1 MPRTEFTMHAGTH
14 TIGGVIAEVRYGDH
28 RVIFEMGSAY
38 NPRTDIHFNGIER
51 RTRSWLRDGLRL
63 GDIPRIDGLYPAD
76 AIRGV
81 DGLVSAE
88 DSDVETI
95 VFITH
100 LHLDHMGYMGAVAPQ
115 IPVYLSANAQRIES
129 ALHDTGDGVPT
140 FRSEYTAFTPGEPIR
155 FGEIELLPLLSYD
168 MAYGHSSCFVTTPDG
183 TFHWTGDLVM
193 HRPEELP
200 NRLAEIELL
209 SERGVDV
216 LICDCCEFMHQDLI
230 DEFTGPDGELIPTL
244 EFPKSWASFEEQ
256 EEQRRTMLAGIP
268 GLAVFNHY
276 QREMEMTRMLEE
288 LASEHGRTVVFE
300 PDAAWI
306 VHRYYGTTPHVIV
319 PDSDRYAHP
328 EHMPWF
334 QELLANST
342 LVTTDEI
349 SANPSGYL
357 VQVSYE
363 NLLTLLDLPSDGGA
377 YVHLFGIPIGDFD
390 PKYSFMREVVDRAG
404 FDFVDFGAALPAGH
418 SSPGA
423 VRYYAEKVAPKVL
436 IPAHSFN
443 PERLTAV
450 PGSVRLMPEAGR
462 TYVLRDGALI
472 PADEVDASA

>member
-38 NPRTDIHFNGIER
+38 NPSTDIHFNGIER
-51 RTRSWLRDGLRL
+51 RTTSWLRDGLRL
-63 GDIPRIDGLYPAD
+63 GDIPKIDGLYPAA

-81 DGLVSAE
+81 DDIISAD
-88 DSDVETI
+88 DSDVKTI

-115 IPVYLSANAQRIES
+115 IPVYLSANAQRIEA
-129 ALHDTGDGVPT
+129 ALQDTGDGVPT
-140 FRSEYTAFTPGEPIR
+140 FRTEYTEFTPGEPIR

-168 MAYGHSSCFVTTPDG
+168 MAYGHSSCFITTPDG

-193 HRPEELP
+193 HREEELP

-209 SERGVDV
+209 KGRVDV
-216 LICDCCEFMHQDLI
+216 LICDCCEFMHQDLV
-230 DEFTGPDGELIPTL
+230 DEFTGPDGQLIPTL
-244 EFPKSWASFEEQ
+244 DFPKSWTSFEDQAEH
-256 EEQRRTMLAGIP
+256 RRTMLAGIS

-276 QREMEMTRMLEE
+276 QREMEMVRLLSD
-288 LASEHGRTVVFE
+288 LAAENGRTIVLE

-306 VHRYYGTTPHVIV
+306 VHRYYGTKPHIIV
-319 PDSDRYAHP
+319 PDTDRYAHP

-334 QELLANST
+334 TELLANST
-342 LVTTDEI
+342 VVTTDEI

-363 NLLTLLDLPSDGGA
+363 NLLTLLDLPSDGSA

-390 PKYSFMREVVDRAG
+390 PKYRFMRQVVDQAG
-404 FDFVDFGAALPAGH
+404 FDFIDFGAALPAGH

-423 VRYYAEKVAPKVL
+423 VRYYAESIAPKVL

-443 PERLTAV
+443 PERLEAV
-450 PGSVRLMPEAGR
+450 PGSVRLMPETGR

-472 PADEVDASA
+472 PADEIDA